1 MSGNTAKAPGNLQ
14 AATAPACP
22 KPRKKR
28 SDAGVARGPREKA
41 ADLAV
46 RVSRLVYWR
55 TIHGYKRA
63 VTPELQADLDSA
75 APAVEAWRR
84 AAAEEA
90 AARRTREAA
99 ERREWREVKEAEAAA
114 QARANGEVP
123 DDETACVSD
132 GPEDVFGLGGIEAVD
147 DLDDATAV
155 VADLDGEDV
164 GSGGRRRV
172 TRPGRPVGRAGVGG
186 ERVGAKRPLP
196 RGKREDR
203 RGTRKRRQ
211 AQRRDRFGTGGEA
224 DGATDTRA

>member
-1 MSGNTAKAPGNLQ
+1 MVQ
-14 AATAPACP
+14 AAMPAAACP

-164 GSGGRRRV
+164 SGGGRRRV

-186 ERVGAKRPLP
+186 ERVGTKRSLP
-196 RGKREDR
+196 RGKREDS
-203 RGTRKRRQ
+203 RGGQKRRHT
-211 AQRRDRFGTGGEA
+211 RSKDRHREGREA
-224 DGATDTRA
+224 SEEAGARA